1 MILKLIPVCRDDIA
15 LSEMKEKKY
24 YLKKL
29 LILEKRE
36 EKRQTTQYANG
47 KYQQMSQQKLF
58 DKLVT
63 LLCVN
68 KNVNSNK
75 SIELKWARQT
85 ERNGNELKYHSINQQ
100 NKPSC
105 SKSRKQIMI
114 RAILAECWYDL
125 LERHH
130 LAVNSN
136 TIQQS
141 ANRLLLNSAAHIR
154 WHAAYEVVQSAYS
167 NSFQWNA
174 FSLNHTY
181 THGRGP
187 AVISHGM
194 CRAEPST
201 VQASTWQRTEESLIF
216 ATKSKLQLD

>member
-1 MILKLIPVCRDDIA
+1 
-15 LSEMKEKKY
+15 MK
-24 YLKKL
+24 
-29 LILEKRE
+29 KRE

-114 RAILAECWYDL
+114 WAILAECWYDL

-141 ANRLLLNSAAHIR
+141 ANRLLLNSAAHIH

-174 FSLNHTY
+174 FSLNHIY
-181 THGRGP
+181 TRSRSSSDI
-187 AVISHGM
+187 ARNVQS
-194 CRAEPST
+194 RAEHSPGQHMAADWGKYNICNKIETST
-201 VQASTWQRTEESLIF
+201 RLTRTITYKHF
-216 ATKSKLQLD
+216 LDFFLRPKNRQGY